1 MYEVFVNNRPL
12 IIAKSL
18 SDSTKNIVRYTRD
31 FSWSRKID
39 LLLQNQLNSCA
50 VQADDLDLAWE
61 AFKDEFEVIEA
72 AGGVVV
78 KDEKMLFIFRKKKW
92 DLPKG
97 KLEAQETI
105 EFCALREVQEECG
118 ISDLEIISRLIKTY
132 HT

>member
-97 KLEAQETI
+97 KLEAQ
-105 EFCALREVQEECG
+105 
-118 ISDLEIISRLIKTY
+118 DY
-132 HT
+132 